1 MSFINSLINCDYI
14 KIYIVINKI
23 IVFEICERLQIE
35 SYSLFKFKSLRKYDN
50 QFAKKLIIYCL
61 LFILKIQG
69 YKKKS
74 YFILIAQ
81 LKHYDL
87 IFKKL

>member
-1 MSFINSLINCDYI
+1 MSLTNSFMNCDCI
-14 KIYIVINKI
+14 KIYIVINEI

-50 QFAKKLIIYCL
+50 QLVKRSITHYL
-61 LFILKIQG
+61 LLTLKIQG

-74 YFILIAQ
+74 YFILIV
-81 LKHYDL
+81 
-87 IFKKL
+87 